1 MLKVRGGH
9 VYAYRSIRRG
19 GRVQS
24 FYLASGELAGLCQEQ
39 IDEVRQARDRA
50 RVEIRRRRAAEA
62 EARQAGRRGLR
73 DLRARLD
80 RAEAAVADWHR
91 RTRRLADAL
100 LRAGGWH
107 RHDRGIWR
115 RRRMTTATP
124 TPTAATPAPARPD
137 RAELARIVAAG
148 DVATLEQ
155 IVGLAHAELWRRAE
169 AGTLNRG
176 GVEEVLTRVLGTGMH
191 RAERE
196 ALIAEAALLRLDLA
210 PSEADPAVRL
220 MADRASVAWLQVRL
234 LEFESADL
242 FDRIGNTIPLPGG
255 GKPDEMV
262 NHRKLEA
269 IDRALSRASAR
280 LERSL
285 IALARLR
292 RLKLP
297 PIVAMQVNVESARPQ
312 AERIIPCL

>member
-19 GRVQS
+19 GRVES
-24 FYLASGELAGLCQEQ
+24 MYLASGELAGLCQEQ
-39 IDEVRQARDRA
+39 IAEGLQAREQA

-80 RAEAAVADWHR
+80 RADAAVADWHR

-107 RHDRGIWR
+107 RHDRGNWR
-115 RRRMTTATP
+115 RRRMTTEI
-124 TPTAATPAPARPD
+124 AAAAAPAPARPD

-210 PSEADPAVRL
+210 PSEADPAIRL

-262 NHRKLEA
+262 NHRKLAA

-297 PIVAMQVNVESARPQ
+297 PIVAMHVNVESARPQ